1 MGADYIIKPIN
12 ETEGELQ
19 QQLAFPA
26 LYATKV
32 AHLKPGSRRLLEVL
46 AVRVALK
53 ELFGDEEQE
62 VSYSDEGRP
71 SVPGPY
77 HISISHTDGY
87 VAVARSMTPVGIDI
101 ERRGNRVQKVV
112 SHFLRPEEQQVL
124 HACALDYQLALHL
137 AWSAKETAFKVLG
150 KDYYDLM
157 NLTTIT
163 QVNPHEQILLLK
175 AEGKE
180 IPLLIHYLVA
190 EEYVFTITRMLTE
203 TK

>member
-53 ELFGDEEQE
+53 ELFGGEEQE
-62 VSYSDEGRP
+62 VSYSDEGCP
-71 SVPGPY
+71 SVSGPY

-137 AWSAKETAFKVLG
+137 AWSAKEAAFKVLG
-150 KDYYDLM
+150 KAYYDLM

-180 IPLLIHYLVA
+180 EPLQLKYIVE
-190 EEYVFTITRMLTE
+190 EEYVFTRTLPCG
-203 TK
+203 